1 MSGISTH
8 MLDIS
13 RGGPV
18 SGVNATLEFRTT
30 AGWEIQGS
38 GTTND
43 DGRIDS
49 LLSKDA
55 LTKGTYRLTFET
67 DSYFRLKEQESF
79 YPQVVIVFVVAHT
92 EQHYHIPL
100 LLNVFGYTT
109 YRGS

>member
-13 RGGPV
+13 RGSPV
-18 SGVNATLEFRTT
+18 SGVDATLEFRTT

-49 LLSKDA
+49 LLSDDTLKM
-55 LTKGTYRLTFET
+55 GTYRLTFDT
-67 DSYFRLKEQESF
+67 DSYFRLMRQESF

-92 EQHYHIPL
+92 EQQYHIPL